1 MWFHLPHFNAPSVHF
16 MKYPI
21 SAFCFPAVFLAASIA
36 LGQTQTPGSPSPGP
50 KGRPSA
56 TASPGSS
63 ASPSASVSQQ
73 SYTEAVQMLKARIG
87 AASETVMV
95 RITNQEKDVR
105 NRFAYFQKPERL
117 DPNSFATKEEI
128 DPWRTLLDEFKQS
141 KDLAAKLY
149 LNADAD
155 LDNALTNQRLTR
167 KIVDPIRKELIST
180 FPWESINKR
189 NQLLQNYIDEHR
201 SLLDFFATNWGT
213 WSKGPEEGKPVFSD
227 PKLAATYQGIRD
239 KVAALGK
246 QITDL
251 NAKILQ

>member
-1 MWFHLPHFNAPSVHF
+1 
-16 MKYPI
+16 MKYPA
-21 SAFCFPAVFLAASIA
+21 SALSFSVLLFTASIA
-36 LGQTQTPGSPSPGP
+36 FGQTQSPTSSPPGP
-50 KGRPSA
+50 KVRPSA
-56 TASPGSS
+56 SITPSGS
-63 ASPSASVSQQ
+63 ASPSASFSQKA
-73 SYTEAVQMLKARIG
+73 YDETVQTLKERIG
-87 AASETVMV
+87 VASETVMG

-128 DPWRTLLDEFKQS
+128 GPWRSLLDEFKQS

-155 LDNALTNQRLTR
+155 LDNALTNQHLTR
-167 KIVDPIRKELIST
+167 KIVDPVRKELIST

-189 NQLLQNYIDEHR
+189 NQLLQNYIDEQR
-201 SLLDFFATNWGT
+201 SLLDFFAANWGT
-213 WSKGPEEGKPVFSD
+213 WSKGAEAGKPVFSD
-227 PKLAATYQGIRD
+227 TKLAAAYQGIRD
-239 KVAALGK
+239 KVASLGK

>member
-1 MWFHLPHFNAPSVHF
+1 
-16 MKYPI
+16 MKYPVSTLCSLI
-21 SAFCFPAVFLAASIA
+21 LATSIGF
-36 LGQTQTPGSPSPGP
+36 GQTPTPSSSPPGS
-50 KGRPSA
+50 KARPSA
-56 TASPGSS
+56 SITPGGTAG
-63 ASPSASVSQQ
+63 PSATFSQK
-73 SYTEAVQMLKARIG
+73 SYEEAVQALRERIG
-87 AASETVMV
+87 VASETVMV

-128 DPWRTLLDEFKQS
+128 DPWRSLLEEFKQS

-155 LDNALTNQRLTR
+155 LDNALTNQHLTR
-167 KIVDPIRKELIST
+167 KIVDPVRKELIST

-189 NQLLQNYIDEHR
+189 NQLLQNYIDEHL
-201 SLLDFFATNWGT
+201 SLLDFFAANWGT
-213 WSKGPEEGKPVFSD
+213 WSKGAEAGKPVFSD
-227 PKLAATYQGIRD
+227 PKLAETYQGIRD
-239 KVAALGK
+239 KVAGLGK

>member
-1 MWFHLPHFNAPSVHF
+1 MKFPLSALYFSVALLAP
-16 MKYPI
+16 PI
-21 SAFCFPAVFLAASIA
+21 VR
-36 LGQTQTPGSPSPGP
+36 GQTQTPSSSPPGP
-50 KGRPSA
+50 KARPS
-56 TASPGSS
+56 TTISPSGS
-63 ASPSASVSQQ
+63 ASPSASFSQK
-73 SYTEAVQMLKARIG
+73 SYEEAVQALKARIG
-87 AASETVMV
+87 AASESVMV

-155 LDNALTNQRLTR
+155 LDNALTNQHLTR

-180 FPWESINKR
+180 FPWESINRR

-201 SLLDFFATNWGT
+201 SLLDFFANNWGT
-213 WSKGPEEGKPVFSD
+213 WRKGAEAGKPVFSD
-227 PKLAATYQGIRD
+227 QKLAATYQGIRD

>member
-1 MWFHLPHFNAPSVHF
+1 
-16 MKYPI
+16 MKYPV
-21 SAFCFPAVFLAASIA
+21 SALCFSVLLFTASIVF
-36 LGQTQTPGSPSPGP
+36 GQTPSPNSSSPGP
-50 KGRPSA
+50 RTRPS
-56 TASPGSS
+56 TSTTPNGS
-63 ASPSASVSQQ
+63 ASPSASFSQKR
-73 SYTEAVQMLKARIG
+73 YDETVQVLKERIG
-87 AASETVMV
+87 LASETVMV

-128 DPWRTLLDEFKQS
+128 NPWRPLLDEFKQS

-155 LDNALTNQRLTR
+155 LDNALTSQHLPR
-167 KIVDPIRKELIST
+167 KIVDPVRKELIST

-189 NQLLQNYIDEHR
+189 NHLRQNYIDEHR

-213 WSKGPEEGKPVFSD
+213 WSKGDEVGKPVFSD
-227 PKLAATYQGIRD
+227 RKLAATYQGIRD
-239 KVAALGK
+239 KIAGLDT

>member
-1 MWFHLPHFNAPSVHF
+1 MKHLV
-16 MKYPI
+16 
-21 SAFCFPAVFLAASIA
+21 SAVCFSILSLTASTA
-36 LGQTQTPGSPSPGP
+36 FGQTPSQNLSPSGP
-50 KGRPSA
+50 KTRPSA
-56 TASPGSS
+56 SITPSGS
-63 ASPSASVSQQ
+63 ASPSATFSQKT
-73 SYTEAVQMLKARIG
+73 YEEAVQMLKERIG
-87 AASETVMV
+87 LASETVMG

-201 SLLDFFATNWGT
+201 SLLDFFTANWGT
-213 WSKGPEEGKPVFSD
+213 WSKGAEAGKPVFSD
-227 PKLAATYQGIRD
+227 KKLAATYQEIRD
-239 KVAALGK
+239 KVTRLGQ

-251 NAKILQ
+251 NAKILK

>member
-1 MWFHLPHFNAPSVHF
+1 
-16 MKYPI
+16 MKFPI
-21 SAFCFPAVFLAASIA
+21 SALCFSVLLFSASIA
-36 LGQTQTPGSPSPGP
+36 FGQTPSPNSSPPGS
-50 KGRPSA
+50 KTRPS
-56 TASPGSS
+56 TSITPSGS
-63 ASPSASVSQQ
+63 ASPSATFSQK
-73 SYTEAVQMLKARIG
+73 SYEEAVQVLKERIG
-87 AASETVMV
+87 VASEAVMV

-167 KIVDPIRKELIST
+167 KIVDPVRKELIST

-189 NQLLQNYIDEHR
+189 NQLLQTYIDEHR
-201 SLLDFFATNWGT
+201 SLLDFFAANWGT
-213 WSKGPEEGKPVFSD
+213 WSKGAEVGKPVFSD
-227 PKLAATYQGIRD
+227 RKLAATYQEIRD
-239 KVAALGK
+239 KLSGLGK

>member
-1 MWFHLPHFNAPSVHF
+1 
-16 MKYPI
+16 MKYLV
-21 SAFCFPAVFLAASIA
+21 SALCFSA
-36 LGQTQTPGSPSPGP
+36 LLLTTLITFGQTPTPSSPTPSSPSPGS
-50 KGRPSA
+50 KARGSASTTPSGS
-56 TASPGSS
+56 ASPGGSF
-63 ASPSASVSQQ
+63 SQKDFE
-73 SYTEAVQMLKARIG
+73 EAVQGLKERIG
-87 AASETVMV
+87 AAAETVMV

-105 NRFAYFQKPERL
+105 NRFAYFEKPERL

-128 DPWRTLLDEFKQS
+128 DPWRKLLAEFKQS
-141 KDLAAKLY
+141 KDLAVKLY

-167 KIVDPIRKELIST
+167 KIVDPIRKQLIST
-180 FPWESINKR
+180 FPWESINRR

-201 SLLDFFATNWGT
+201 SLLDFFAANWGT
-213 WSKGPEEGKPVFSD
+213 WSKGPEAGKPVFSD
-227 PKLAATYQGIRD
+227 PKIAATYQGIRD

>member
-1 MWFHLPHFNAPSVHF
+1 
-16 MKYPI
+16 MKYPVL
-21 SAFCFPAVFLAASIA
+21 ALCFSVLLFTASIA
-36 LGQTQTPGSPSPGP
+36 FGQTPSPNSSPPGP
-50 KGRPSA
+50 RTRPS
-56 TASPGSS
+56 TSTTPSGS
-63 ASPSASVSQQ
+63 ASPSASFSQKK
-73 SYTEAVQMLKARIG
+73 YDETVQALKQRIG
-87 AASETVMV
+87 LASESVMI

-128 DPWRTLLDEFKQS
+128 NPWRPLLDEFKQS

-155 LDNALTNQRLTR
+155 LDNALTSQHLPRNV
-167 KIVDPIRKELIST
+167 VDPVRKELIST

-201 SLLDFFATNWGT
+201 SLLDFFAANWGT
-213 WSKGPEEGKPVFSD
+213 WSKGAEVGKPVFSD
-227 PKLAATYQGIRD
+227 RKLAVTYQGIRD
-239 KVAALGK
+239 KIVGLDK

>member
-1 MWFHLPHFNAPSVHF
+1 MRVSHSAFQPPLVHF
-16 MKYPI
+16 MKYPV
-21 SAFCFPAVFLAASIA
+21 SVFCFPAVFLAASIA
-36 LGQTQTPGSPSPGP
+36 FGQMSTPSSPSPGP
-50 KGRPSA
+50 KARPSV
-56 TASPGSS
+56 TASPGAS
-63 ASPSASVSQQ
+63 AKPSAPFSQQ
-73 SYTEAVQMLKARIG
+73 KYDEAVQMLKERIG
-87 AASETVMV
+87 IASQTVMV

-105 NRFAYFQKPERL
+105 NRFTYFEKPERL

-128 DPWRTLLDEFKQS
+128 DPWRTLLDQFKQS

-155 LDNALTNQRLTR
+155 LDNALTNQRLPRT
-167 KIVDPIRKELIST
+167 IVDPIRKELVST

-213 WSKGPEEGKPVFSD
+213 WSKGAEGENPVFSD
-227 PKLAATYQGIRD
+227 PKLAATYRQIRG
-239 KVAALGK
+239 KIATLGK

>member
-1 MWFHLPHFNAPSVHF
+1 
-16 MKYPI
+16 MKFPI
-21 SAFCFPAVFLAASIA
+21 SALCFSVLLFSASIA
-36 LGQTQTPGSPSPGP
+36 FGQTPSPNSSPPGS
-50 KGRPSA
+50 KTRPSISI
-56 TASPGSS
+56 TPSGS
-63 ASPSASVSQQ
+63 ASPSATFSQK
-73 SYTEAVQMLKARIG
+73 SYEEAVQVLKERIG
-87 AASETVMV
+87 VASEAVMV

-167 KIVDPIRKELIST
+167 KIVDPVRKELIST

-189 NQLLQNYIDEHR
+189 NQLLQTYIDEHR
-201 SLLDFFATNWGT
+201 SLLDFFAANWGT
-213 WSKGPEEGKPVFSD
+213 WSKGAEVGKPVFSD
-227 PKLAATYQGIRD
+227 RKLAATYQGIRD
-239 KVAALGK
+239 KLSGLGK

>member
-1 MWFHLPHFNAPSVHF
+1 
-16 MKYPI
+16 MKYLVSALCFSALLLSTPI
-21 SAFCFPAVFLAASIA
+21 TF
-36 LGQTQTPGSPSPGP
+36 GQTPTLSSPSPGSKP
-50 KGRPSA
+50 RGSASTTPSGS
-56 TASPGSS
+56 ASPGGTF
-63 ASPSASVSQQ
+63 SQKA
-73 SYTEAVQMLKARIG
+73 YEEAVQGLKQRIG

-105 NRFAYFQKPERL
+105 NRFAYFDKPERL

-155 LDNALTNQRLTR
+155 LDSALTNQRLTR

-180 FPWESINKR
+180 FPWESINRR
-189 NQLLQNYIDEHR
+189 NQLLQNYIDAHR
-201 SLLDFFATNWGT
+201 SLLDFFAANWGT
-213 WSKGPEEGKPVFSD
+213 WSKGSEVGKPVFSD
-227 PKLAATYQGIRD
+227 PKIAATYQGLRD

>member
-1 MWFHLPHFNAPSVHF
+1 
-16 MKYPI
+16 MKYPV
-21 SAFCFPAVFLAASIA
+21 SALCFSVLVFNASIA
-36 LGQTQTPGSPSPGP
+36 FGQTPSPNPSPPGP
-50 KGRPSA
+50 KARPS
-56 TASPGSS
+56 TSTTPNGS
-63 ASPSASVSQQ
+63 ASPSATFSQK
-73 SYTEAVQMLKARIG
+73 SYEEAVQVLKERIG

-128 DPWRTLLDEFKQS
+128 DPWRSLLEEFKQS

-155 LDNALTNQRLTR
+155 LDNALTNQHLTR
-167 KIVDPIRKELIST
+167 KIVDPVRKQLIST

-201 SLLDFFATNWGT
+201 VLLDFFAANWGA
-213 WSKGPEEGKPVFSD
+213 WSKGAEVGKPVFSD
-227 PKLAATYQGIRD
+227 KKLAATYQGIRD
-239 KVAALGK
+239 KIAGLDK

>member
-1 MWFHLPHFNAPSVHF
+1 
-16 MKYPI
+16 
-21 SAFCFPAVFLAASIA
+21 
-36 LGQTQTPGSPSPGP
+36 
-50 KGRPSA
+50 
-56 TASPGSS
+56 
-63 ASPSASVSQQ
+63 
-73 SYTEAVQMLKARIG
+73 
-87 AASETVMV
+87 MV

-128 DPWRTLLDEFKQS
+128 DPWRNLLDEFQQS

-155 LDNALTNQRLTR
+155 LDNALTNQHLTR
-167 KIVDPIRKELIST
+167 KLVDPVRKQLIST

-201 SLLDFFATNWGT
+201 SLLAFFATNWGT
-213 WSKGPEEGKPVFSD
+213 WSKGPETGKPVFAD
-227 PKLAATYQGIRD
+227 PKIAATYQGIRD

-246 QITDL
+246 QVESL

>member
-1 MWFHLPHFNAPSVHF
+1 
-16 MKYPI
+16 MKYPL
-21 SAFCFPAVFLAASIA
+21 SALCFSAPFLIASITF
-36 LGQTQTPGSPSPGP
+36 GQNVTPGSSPPGPKARGSASTVPNGSPSPN
-50 KGRPSA
+50 
-56 TASPGSS
+56 ASF
-63 ASPSASVSQQ
+63 SQKT
-73 SYTEAVQMLKARIG
+73 YEEGVQMLKERIG

-128 DPWRTLLDEFKQS
+128 DPWRKLLDEFKQS
-141 KDLAAKLY
+141 RDLAVKLY
-149 LNADAD
+149 LNADQD

-167 KIVDPIRKELIST
+167 KIADPVRKELIST

-189 NQLLQNYIDEHR
+189 NQLLENYIDEHR
-201 SLLDFFATNWGT
+201 SLLDFFTANWGT
-213 WSKGPEEGKPVFSD
+213 WSKGPEAGQPVFSD

-239 KVAALGK
+239 KVAGLGK
-246 QITDL
+246 QIAEL

>member
-1 MWFHLPHFNAPSVHF
+1 
-16 MKYPI
+16 MKYPV
-21 SAFCFPAVFLAASIA
+21 SALCFSGILFAASIA
-36 LGQTQTPGSPSPGP
+36 FGQTQTPSSSPPGP
-50 KGRPSA
+50 KARPSA
-56 TASPGSS
+56 TISPSSS
-63 ASPSASVSQQ
+63 ASPQPSFSQKT
-73 SYTEAVQMLKARIG
+73 YEEAVQMLKERIG

-128 DPWRTLLDEFKQS
+128 DPWRSLLDEFKQS

-155 LDNALTNQRLTR
+155 LDNALTNQHLTR

-201 SLLDFFATNWGT
+201 SLLDFFAANWGT
-213 WSKGPEEGKPVFSD
+213 WSKGAEGGKPAFSD
-227 PKLAATYQGIRD
+227 PKLAATYQAIRD

>member
-1 MWFHLPHFNAPSVHF
+1 
-16 MKYPI
+16 MKYPV
-21 SAFCFPAVFLAASIA
+21 SALCFSVLLFTGSIVF
-36 LGQTQTPGSPSPGP
+36 GQTPSPNSSSPGP
-50 KGRPSA
+50 RTRPS
-56 TASPGSS
+56 TSTTPNGS
-63 ASPSASVSQQ
+63 ASPSASFSQKR
-73 SYTEAVQMLKARIG
+73 YDETVQVLKERIG
-87 AASETVMV
+87 LASETVMV

-128 DPWRTLLDEFKQS
+128 NPWRPLLDEFKQS

-155 LDNALTNQRLTR
+155 LDNALTSQHLPR
-167 KIVDPIRKELIST
+167 KIVEPVRKELIST

-213 WSKGPEEGKPVFSD
+213 WSKGDEVGKPVFSD
-227 PKLAATYQGIRD
+227 RKLAATYQGIRD
-239 KVAALGK
+239 KIAGLDK

>member
-1 MWFHLPHFNAPSVHF
+1 
-16 MKYPI
+16 
-21 SAFCFPAVFLAASIA
+21 
-36 LGQTQTPGSPSPGP
+36 
-50 KGRPSA
+50 
-56 TASPGSS
+56 
-63 ASPSASVSQQ
+63 
-73 SYTEAVQMLKARIG
+73 
-87 AASETVMV
+87 MV

-128 DPWRTLLDEFKQS
+128 NPWRPLLDEFKQS

-155 LDNALTNQRLTR
+155 LDNALTSQHLPR
-167 KIVDPIRKELIST
+167 KIVDPVRKELIST

-201 SLLDFFATNWGT
+201 SLLDFFAANWGS
-213 WSKGPEEGKPVFSD
+213 WSKGDEVGKPVFSD
-227 PKLAATYQGIRD
+227 RKLAATYQGIRD
-239 KVAALGK
+239 KIAGLDT

>member
-1 MWFHLPHFNAPSVHF
+1 M
-16 MKYPI
+16 
-21 SAFCFPAVFLAASIA
+21 
-36 LGQTQTPGSPSPGP
+36 
-50 KGRPSA
+50 
-56 TASPGSS
+56 
-63 ASPSASVSQQ
+63 
-73 SYTEAVQMLKARIG
+73 
-87 AASETVMV
+87 ASEAVMV

-128 DPWRTLLDEFKQS
+128 DPWRTLLDELKQS

-167 KIVDPIRKELIST
+167 KIVDPVRKELIST

-189 NQLLQNYIDEHR
+189 NQLLQTYIDEHR
-201 SLLDFFATNWGT
+201 SLLDFFAANWGT
-213 WSKGPEEGKPVFSD
+213 WSKGAEVGKPVFSD
-227 PKLAATYQGIRD
+227 RKLAATYQGIRD
-239 KVAALGK
+239 KLSGLGK